1 MRKRKRLLL
10 AALLISIV
18 LGVLYFVTGHSF
30 WQSLLFENQVTFD
43 PQSVNFKSYI
53 GELSPSDR
61 LNPSMRHGFNLI
73 ASNDLSS
80 TRPVP
85 DARPILCKTFFP
97 ASPSLPSTTI
107 IVTFHNEARSVLLR
121 TLVSILIRSP
131 LSLVKEIILVDDFS
145 DNASDGLE
153 LDSLPK
159 VKVIRNE
166 KREGAVRSR
175 IRGSDVAKG
184 DVLTF
189 LDSHCEVTDGWLE
202 PLLATIKQNP
212 TSIVSPVIDE
222 IDGMSFEYIPRME
235 FVRGGFDWSL
245 HFKWESLPNSGV
257 AKQDATD
264 AFLTPVISGGIFSIR
279 KDWFRKLGKYDVQL
293 SVLGGENFE
302 LSFRGWMC
310 GGDLRIA
317 PCSHVGHVH
326 RRQPPYIF
334 PEGGPASTYLKNTRR
349 VAEVWMDEYK
359 RFFYAARPTARMQDF
374 GDVTER
380 RKLREK
386 LKCKNFRWYLE
397 TVYPELRLPI
407 SDELGYGH
415 IQQGS
420 GCVDL
425 DVGQLPVIAKLRQCV
440 QNKDTQDWSWR
451 RKGIIVS
458 NGMCLSVSPSETQLY
473 VIIKF
478 CDFTDN
484 QRWIRQ
490 EKQIVHEATG
500 KCLDS
505 RKVKTGLQVSDCDE
519 QQDSQKWDITMETTI
534 NLEKDYLDSY

>member
-334 PEGGPASTYLKNTRR
+334 PEGGPASTYLK
-349 VAEVWMDEYK
+349 
-359 RFFYAARPTARMQDF
+359 
-374 GDVTER
+374 
-380 RKLREK
+380 
-386 LKCKNFRWYLE
+386 
-397 TVYPELRLPI
+397 LPI